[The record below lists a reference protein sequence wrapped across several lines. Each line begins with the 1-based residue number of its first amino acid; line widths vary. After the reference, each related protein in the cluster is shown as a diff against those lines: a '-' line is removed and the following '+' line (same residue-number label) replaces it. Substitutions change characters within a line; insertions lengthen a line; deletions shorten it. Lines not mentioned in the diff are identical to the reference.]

1 MKLRKRKRISGTPK
15 RKQRA
20 QRLALLKQFLREH
33 TWGVMIAGLIL
44 IAVVLFIFVIA
55 GASPK
60 TADETQT
67 AQTDTPRYESGY
79 ICAITTEVPYYDEDL
94 SQSGTVARGM
104 EVTYATDK
112 TVRQDGVTYYMT
124 YFPTLGHG
132 YVSEENLTQ
141 NVHEVIAEKTVYVR
155 TPQNLRP
162 EKDSYV
168 LGSLV
173 EQGTE
178 LQVLDYEGTTN
189 GVVDLYKVSYQ
200 GETGYIS
207 GQYVATTPEA
217 ANEVYDRARRHEAAI
232 VEAAGKHEPKI
243 SENGIPSD
251 VLDKLLPGDEV
262 IELNEPIVAGGLIY
276 RFVKRVF
283 DVISCGCA
291 LIILSIPMAIIALKI
306 KVESPGPV
314 IYAQKRVGKNGR
326 VFSVYKFRSMYVDA
340 EARGAQW
347 AQGDDPRVTPFGKV
361 MRRTRMDEI
370 PQFWNVFKG
379 DMSLI
384 GPRPERPAF
393 CEEFEKRIH
402 GWHYRTLV
410 TPGLSG
416 LAQVMGGYN
425 LLPKEKVVLDLGYIE
440 HRSIAMDLKI
450 ILKTLGVVS
459 TGEGAR

>member
-1 MKLRKRKRISGTPK
+1 MSQSKADRVISTPYSEP
-15 RKQRA
+15 A
-20 QRLALLKQFLREH
+20 EH
-33 TWGVMIAGLIL
+33 GVSG
-44 IAVVLFIFVIA
+44 
-55 GASPK
+55 GAS
-60 TADETQT
+60 
-67 AQTDTPRYESGY
+67 TD
-79 ICAITTEVPYYDEDL
+79 A
-94 SQSGTVARGM
+94 
-104 EVTYATDK
+104 
-112 TVRQDGVTYYMT
+112 
-124 YFPTLGHG
+124 
-132 YVSEENLTQ
+132 
-141 NVHEVIAEKTVYVR
+141 NV
-155 TPQNLRP
+155 
-162 EKDSYV
+162 
-168 LGSLV
+168 
-173 EQGTE
+173 
-178 LQVLDYEGTTN
+178 
-189 GVVDLYKVSYQ
+189 
-200 GETGYIS
+200 
-207 GQYVATTPEA
+207 
-217 ANEVYDRARRHEAAI
+217 VYDRAKRHEAAI
-232 VEAAGKHEPKI
+232 ADAAGKYESKI

-276 RFVKRVF
+276 RFAKRVF

-416 LAQVMGGYN
+416 LAQVTGGYD
-425 LLPKEKVVLDLGYIE
+425 LLPKEKVVLDLAYIE